1 MTIGPM
7 ISDDLI
13 EYLACGVDVYI
24 ATRDA
29 QLVPESMLGMGVRV
43 LGDRKTVTVYAPNV
57 TAARTL
63 QNLQPEAGAPVAITF
78 CHPPTGRAV
87 QLKGRCTA
95 VRPSTESDRQLQEVF
110 RSALIASFATIGVPR
125 AQTRGLRWWPS
136 TAIDVEVSEVFRQ
149 TPGPNAGEPLRGS
162 ILHG

>member
-1 MTIGPM
+1 MSARPV

-13 EYLACGVDVYI
+13 ELLACGVDLYI

-29 QLVPESMLGMGVRV
+29 ELVPESMLGMGVRV
-43 LGDRKTVTVYAPNV
+43 LADRKTVTVYAPNV
-57 TAARTL
+57 TIARTL
-63 QNLQPEAGAPVAITF
+63 QNLQREPSTPVALTF

-87 QLKGRCTA
+87 QLKGHCKA
-95 VRPSTESDRQLQEVF
+95 VRPSTESDRQLQEMF
-110 RSALIASFATIGVPR
+110 RSALIASFAAIGVPR
-125 AQTRGLRWWPS
+125 AQTRGLPWWPS

-162 ILHG
+162 IHHG